1 VTFTEPAERAR
12 AFAVYG
18 GIAGSGA
25 AAGLLLGGELTQYL
39 AWRWCL
45 YVNVPIAVITVAGGW
60 AALPDLRPA
69 GRPRLDVPGVLL
81 ATGSLAALVDAC
93 TQAVSHGWGAHTVV
107 GLFVA
112 GTVGLALFVAQE
124 SRSASPLLPLR
135 IVADRNRGGAYLSA
149 ALAVVGMYGMF
160 LRSPTTSRSFCGSR
174 PCGRGWRS
182 CR

>member
-1 VTFTEPAERAR
+1 
-12 AFAVYG
+12 
-18 GIAGSGA
+18 
-25 AAGLLLGGELTQYL
+25 
-39 AWRWCL
+39 
-45 YVNVPIAVITVAGGW
+45 
-60 AALPDLRPA
+60 
-69 GRPRLDVPGVLL
+69 
-81 ATGSLAALVDAC
+81 
-93 TQAVSHGWGAHTVV
+93 VV

-135 IVADRNRGGAYLSA
+135 IVADRNRGGAYLAA